1 MSDSKTTSSS
11 STFTIT
17 DSNNYTNNDTN
28 LIIQQAKANAIKMAK
43 ARITVN
49 TSKGYQSQIKNLE
62 KWVIQNYGRE
72 FQEFKAPIPASIV
85 EAYFGDLTSRSKPL
99 SKSIVQTAKSAL
111 RWWYEENGTEIEH
124 NLNKKLNSIISGYKR
139 AISELKR
146 QGKMKLKEGK
156 SPLSF
161 KNYKLLVQK
170 IIKFSPLNSNSNSEQ
185 ESKYEQ
191 NYNQNIFAWAYLVL
205 QWNLMARAN
214 NVATIMLNHIFWSE
228 DSMIIAIPK
237 SKTDQEGDCD
247 YPRHIYANP
256 FEPSICP
263 VLAVAVNIFSRNFS
277 CIDQDYNFNCLFDGG
292 NQEDRFSKILSK
304 VLSSLTDEEKKMLGV
319 STKEL
324 GTHSCRKGSTT
335 YCNGMVGGP
344 NPISIHLRAG
354 WKLGDVQD
362 RYIFAADGADQFC
375 GRVITGLSNTSSDFS
390 VLPPHFTRNVTD
402 IVGIKFWIHIFGEA
416 YNKFP
421 NNFWE
426 VLNFLLASIIY
437 HRNWLHENLP
447 KSHPLFSTILY
458 SSKNYIHRL
467 SPYVVLQ
474 SDLIKE
480 TGIPPHLTL
489 AKELKV
495 IQDNINKCT
504 LSIIHQSE
512 DLPKSLKEEIL
523 KHFAISGAIPVTLDK
538 LQELIDKSVKQIKE
552 QIQETRITE
561 NCNTSSHSNS
571 NNPFNNNDKF
581 IYHYWKTKG
590 EWHMVPE
597 DFKLENDKLNMRSIW
612 NHWWCGNTELKIRPY
627 RKLTP
632 RDLSCKVEKNLL
644 SKIGGVMNFMMK
656 VAVEAKLNLLKDNS
670 IEGLD
675 DDNLMNLLDDVYPL
689 AVDKLYRDK
698 SRRINQASIVTLYEK
713 IIQLNN
719 KRKPEK
725 KDNFEDKNNNNEQN
739 NSTTSNSGSID
750 HDSETNLIQ
759 LLDHAAATVTTDPE
773 TSLIAA
779 NLNTRDRK
787 RKKRKTAHTTITT
800 RQTTL
805 NLTNNESNTII
816 MDTTN

>member
-1 MSDSKTTSSS
+1 MSESKTTSSN
-11 STFTIT
+11 TVTIL
-17 DSNNYTNNDTN
+17 DSNNCCNNDIN

-43 ARITVN
+43 SRITPN
-49 TSKGYQSQIKNLE
+49 TTKGYQSQIKNFE
-62 KWVIQNYGRE
+62 KWVVQNYGQE
-72 FQEFKAPIPASIV
+72 MEFKAPIPASIV

-124 NLNKKLNSIISGYKR
+124 SLNRRLNSIISGYKR

-146 QGKMKLKEGK
+146 QGRMKLKEGK

-170 IIKFSPLNSNSNSEQ
+170 IIKFSPITNSNFEQ
-185 ESKYEQ
+185 KSKYEH

-214 NVATIMLNHIFWSE
+214 NVATIMLSHIFWSE
-228 DSMIIAIPK
+228 DSMVIAIPK

-256 FEPSICP
+256 FEPTICP
-263 VLAVAVNIFSRNFS
+263 ILAVAVNIFSRNFS
-277 CIDQDYNFNCLFDGG
+277 CIDQEYNFNCLFDGG

-304 VLSSLTDEEKKMLGV
+304 VLSGLTDEEKKMLGV
-319 STKEL
+319 SIKEL

-344 NPISIHLRAG
+344 NPISVHLRAG

-390 VLPPHFTRNVTD
+390 VLPPHFTRSVTD
-402 IVGIKFWIHIFGEA
+402 IVGSNFWTHIFGEA

-437 HRNWLHENLP
+437 HKNWLRENLP
-447 KSHPLFSTILY
+447 QSHPLFSTILY
-458 SSKNYIHRL
+458 SSNNYIGRL
-467 SPYVVLQ
+467 SPYVVLE

-495 IQDNINKCT
+495 IQNNINKCT
-504 LSIIHQSE
+504 LSIIHQSQ

-523 KHFAISGAIPVTLDK
+523 KHFSISGAIPVTLDK
-538 LQELIDKSVKQIKE
+538 LQELIDNSVKQIKE
-552 QIQETRITE
+552 QIQETRTIE
-561 NCNTSSHSNS
+561 NYSTSSSSAHPNI
-571 NNPFNNNDKF
+571 NNNNNDKF

-590 EWHMVPE
+590 ELHIVPE

-612 NHWWCGNTELKIRPY
+612 NHWWCGNTELKIKPY

-632 RDLSCKVEKNLL
+632 RDLSSKVEKNLL
-644 SKIGGVMNFMMK
+644 SKIGGVMNYMIK
-656 VAVEAKLNLLKDNS
+656 VAVEANLLKDS
-670 IEGLD
+670 SATDGLD
-675 DDNLMNLLDDVYPL
+675 DDKLLNLLDDVYPL
-689 AVDKLYRDK
+689 VVDKLYQDK

-719 KRKPEK
+719 KRKPENK
-725 KDNFEDKNNNNEQN
+725 GHSENKNNNNEEN
-739 NSTTSNSGSID
+739 DNTTI
-750 HDSETNLIQ
+750 EPNLIIE
-759 LLDHAAATVTTDPE
+759 LVDAAAADPD
-773 TSLIAA
+773 TSS
-779 NLNTRDRK
+779 NTRENKSK
-787 RKKRKTAHTTITT
+787 RRKTAHT

-805 NLTNNESNTII
+805 TLTNTNNNNNNNNDT
-816 MDTTN
+816 MDITS